1 MAFRSSASASQN
13 TGGTG
18 NLVATPAGVQAGDYL
33 GGLFVQDGSPHTL
46 NPPAGWT
53 VRATLDLSG
62 PDVQFA
68 RYADKVATGSD
79 SFGFF
84 TGDMNGAVLICAA
97 WSGRDTSNP
106 TTFITST
113 LNTSSNSSPISE
125 SASGGTAAGGDDLA
139 VFSYVDTTA
148 QTDNWTWS
156 TISGFTQQATPAGD
170 WAVANLQTKDALSAG
185 ATGAFASTITQTA
198 GTGGAGWA
206 AVAVAVKSVALL
218 PTITSQPTQQACA
231 LGSTATFSVAA
242 TPSSGALS
250 YQWYRSDPSPAGGN
264 VPGTWSLISGA
275 TSSSYTTGAVSSAD
289 DGVFFYCVV
298 TDSNGSVNSA
308 VARLFLSGQGST
320 GLGAVGGALGLTSW
334 AARRR
339 SRGRLSGALLHSQ
352 SPGDALE
359 LSWGAWS
366 GVLVSPAA
374 TTLTLSSSAVVPTWT
389 GTSAG
394 TSWSLSA
401 SAGGWS
407 SSGVGSTPVS
417 VLSTSSVTAGWGA
430 GSATPIS
437 TLVAL
442 TPTTGW
448 LGVSVTAPYVLSSG
462 VGSCSSSGADASVPH
477 LLCTSIASAGWAG
490 QVATAQPI
498 NLTVGSAGASATDA
512 SFVQPLQASAV
523 AAMSSGTDTLLTA
536 LLAAGQGQAQASG
549 ATTGMTLLAG
559 TQPAVASWVGTSA
572 TNDHDVNSLPV
583 GAGWAGL
590 PITATQFLDTT
601 ASEALAGG
609 QPFSTVQVLGANLGA
624 AAWSGRLA
632 QTPCLLGVPPVAIAW
647 SGENVQTVPA
657 LGAQCGAWG
666 WDAVQLGDSSPF
678 EVAPVTFTWTAVAVG
693 LTSVLTVA
701 PVASRWVG
709 VFTGRSVR
717 EAGLWLVPQR
727 TSTYVLEAEVD
738 IRPLYV
744 LPHQPRVWIV

>member
-113 LNTSSNSSPISE
+113 LNTSSNTSPISE

-218 PTITSQPTQQACA
+218 PTVTSQPTQQACA

-250 YQWYRSDPSPAGGN
+250 YQWYRADPSPAGGN
-264 VPGTWSLISGA
+264 VPGTWSTISGG

-289 DGVFFYCVV
+289 DGAFFYCVV

-320 GLGAVGGALGLTSW
+320 GLGAAGGALGLTSW

-374 TTLTLSSSAVVPTWT
+374 TTLTLSASAVVPTWT

-394 TSWSLSA
+394 PSWSLSA
-401 SAGGWS
+401 SVASWS
-407 SSGVGSTPVS
+407 SSGAGSTPVS
-417 VLSTSSVTAGWGA
+417 VLSTSIVTAGWGG
-430 GSATPIS
+430 GSETPIN
-437 TLVAL
+437 TL
-442 TPTTGW
+442 
-448 LGVSVTAPYVLSSG
+448 
-462 VGSCSSSGADASVPH
+462 GADA
-477 LLCTSIASAGWAG
+477 
-490 QVATAQPI
+490 QP
-498 NLTVGSAGASATDA
+498 
-512 SFVQPLQASAV
+512 
-523 AAMSSGTDTLLTA
+523 
-536 LLAAGQGQAQASG
+536 
-549 ATTGMTLLAG
+549 ATTL
-559 TQPAVASWVGTSA
+559 WVGTSA
-572 TNDHDVNSLPV
+572 TSGHDVSTLPASV
-583 GAGWAGL
+583 GWAGT
-590 PITATQFLDTT
+590 PTTATQFLDAA

-609 QPFSTVQVLGANLGA
+609 QPFSTVQILGGNLGGS
-624 AAWSGRLA
+624 AWSGNPA
-632 QTPCLLGVPPVAIAW
+632 QTPWLLGVAPVGITWAE
-647 SGENVQTVPA
+647 GNVQTIPA
-657 LGAQCGAWG
+657 MGVQCGAWG
-666 WDAVQLGDSSPF
+666 WDTTQLGDSSPF
-678 EVAPVTFTWTAVAVG
+678 EVAPITFTWAAVAVG
-693 LTSVLTVA
+693 LTSVLTVDPA
-701 PVASRWVG
+701 ASRWVG

-717 EAGLWLVPQR
+717 EAGLWLVPPR
-727 TSTYVLEAEVD
+727 ASTYVLEAEVD